1 MVRVIELQDP
11 RSAVEATGP
20 SPESSGEVCVVVLDP
35 IGALVPEDCACCR
48 APAAASRVE
57 RQLVGEGSLIVPY
70 CRACHRHAAADS
82 TRDLAVVLAS
92 SLLALAL
99 ATGLPIALA
108 WARLDVLLTL
118 VLFGAALPL
127 GLALRRSRARR
138 PHTTRARAVWWSP
151 LGLICTN
158 PSWARR
164 LADLNRVDCQP
175 SAKQKR
181 RFTAWMLAGP
191 MLGTALTPFIHWLCH
206 PLVRV
211 VNLTET
217 ELVISA
223 DEHPLAAVGPT
234 SVEHPEAGVELRA
247 PAGRRVLRAHDRSG
261 HLVAQDTVLVR
272 SGRQH
277 LYAPGEHDQ
286 CFWIETT
293 GYGRDGPQT
302 PTVRELSR
310 NRHFWVLPRGIDT
323 WFDRNPSQADDARA
337 SGGRLTA
344 LRQGRCRDLPAPN

>member
-1 MVRVIELQDP
+1 MVRVNERQDP
-11 RSAVEATGP
+11 RLAVEATEP
-20 SPESSGEVCVVVLDP
+20 TSESSCEASVVVLDP
-35 IGALVPEDCACCR
+35 TGALVPEDCACCG

-70 CRACHRHAAADS
+70 CRDCHRHAAADS
-82 TRDLAVVLAS
+82 TRDLAIVLAS

-108 WARLDVLLTL
+108 WTRLDVLLTL
-118 VLFGAALPL
+118 VLSGAVLPL
-127 GLALRRSRARR
+127 GIALRRSPARR

-151 LGLICTN
+151 LGLVCTN
-158 PSWARR
+158 PNWARR
-164 LADLNRVDCQP
+164 LADLNQVECQP
-175 SAKQKR
+175 FGKSKR

-191 MLGTALTPFIHWLCH
+191 MLGIALTPFIHWLCH

-211 VNLTET
+211 VNLTDT
-217 ELVISA
+217 VLVIST
-223 DEHPLAAVGPT
+223 DEHELAAVGPT
-234 SVEHPEAGVELRA
+234 SVEHPEAGAELRV
-247 PAGRRVLRAHDRSG
+247 PAGRRVIRAKDRSG

-277 LYAPGEHDQ
+277 LYAPGDHDQ

-293 GYGRDGPQT
+293 GYGRDGPET
-302 PTVRELSR
+302 AIISELNR
-310 NRHFWVLPRGIDT
+310 HRHFWVLPRGIDT
-323 WFDRNPSQADDARA
+323 WFDRNPSQADDIRA

-344 LRQGRCRDLPAPN
+344 LRQGRCRDLPAPD